1 MDRSSTLDW
10 YETLGVSA
18 RADGEQI
25 HAAYR
30 HLAKRHHPDAGGD
43 EETFKLVSE
52 AYRVLGD
59 DARRAAY
66 DTARGVRTAGADNAT
81 HHQTRPADPTPQTDA
96 RDATGT
102 GFAGAGRSHGRSYPG
117 SIPRVV
123 RARGARSVGVARA
136 YLLRAWIGGAVAGF
150 VAWQRSAPFRPGAQ
164 TILDTYSAGVAPTM
178 LRDHLLAWGV
188 SAWVFAAGACG
199 LVARISRQ
207 RRRWWIEPVAAVCGL
222 IAVQS
227 TPYPA
232 LAALCGV
239 VLLRGSIRREPFV
252 EYA

>member
-1 MDRSSTLDW
+1 MDCSSTLDW

-43 EETFKLVSE
+43 AEMFKLVSE

-59 DARRAAY
+59 DALRREY
-66 DTARGVRTAGADNAT
+66 DAARGASSASAGTAT
-81 HHQTRPADPTPQTDA
+81 HHQTRPADPTP
-96 RDATGT
+96 RDDVYDTAGT

-123 RARGARSVGVARA
+123 RTRGTRNVGVARA

-178 LRDHLLAWGV
+178 LRDHILAWGV
-188 SAWVFAAGACG
+188 SAWLLAAGACG

-207 RRRWWIEPVAAVCGL
+207 RRRWWIEPVAVVCGL